1 MKVSLIGAGRN
12 RNGIGEYIGK
22 FFQQN
27 GATVISVLGTKEK
40 TSRGASSSLKQYR
53 IDATAYTDFNTMV
66 EQERP
71 DAVAIA
77 SPTLTHYEY
86 LIKSIEAGLHVFCE
100 KPFIGQEKENIR
112 KLLENIFKTADN
124 NNVKIAMNTQ
134 WPFSLPYYEEL
145 CGPINNQKIDT
156 FFMRLSPISTGK
168 EMIPDS
174 LPHALS
180 ILYCIFGDGEIINP
194 DIELQE
200 EDITIKFHYSSSIK
214 VCKVLIRLVTKN
226 FQPRDFSFGFNDKI
240 VKRTL
245 DLESYDIYFSHANRA
260 LKIVDPLDLSVQ
272 DFISAV
278 RDQREPLIGK
288 QHIMSNTTL
297 LKQIYD
303 TC

>member
-12 RNGIGEYIGK
+12 KNGIGEYIGK

-40 TSRGASSSLKQYR
+40 SSRGAASSLKQHS
-53 IDATAYTDFNTMV
+53 IDATPYTDFNKMV

-100 KPFIGQEKENIR
+100 KPFVLHEKDNIR
-112 KLLENIFKTADN
+112 ALLEDIFETADN
-124 NNVKIAMNTQ
+124 NNVRIAMNTQ

-174 LPHALS
+174 VPHALS
-180 ILYCIFGDGEIINP
+180 ILYSIFGEGEIINP
-194 DIELQE
+194 DIELHD
-200 EDITIKFHYSSSIK
+200 EDITIKFNYCSSIK
-214 VCKVLIRLVTKN
+214 TCKVLIRLLTEE
-226 FQPRDFSFGFNDKI
+226 FQPRDFSFGFNNKI
-240 VKRTL
+240 VKRSL
-245 DLESYDIYFSHANRA
+245 DLESYDIYFSHAHRT
-260 LKIVDPLDLSVQ
+260 LKIVDPLALSVQ

-297 LKQIYD
+297 LQQIYD
-303 TC
+303 SC